1 MITIDMGSI
10 EYRDSF
16 LSKLKVFSL
25 AESLGGVESLI
36 SNPFHMTHGSIPVDQ
51 KLSMSI
57 TEGLIRIS
65 VGIEDIIDLKNDLKQ
80 AL

>member
-1 MITIDMGSI
+1 LGSI

-16 LSKLKVFSL
+16 LSKLKIFSL

-36 SNPFHMTHGSIPVDQ
+36 CNPFHMTHGSIPDDR

-65 VGIEDIIDLKNDLKQ
+65 VGIEDVIDLQNDLEQ